1 MESKQALLCEYLASA
16 GSFCLPLISTEYTPL
31 FIHKSLQRRA
41 FGHNPQTRQTRNT
54 LSSAISQ
61 STAAP
66 EADAFEISGRRP
78 SNQKSDGLATP
89 GPQDRPAIAAGY
101 RRRLIIQHR
110 RFPAIQKSK
119 PKVAVSFVKQRR
131 RNISGQALASLAPT
145 PRAPRQRP
153 SPPPCAL

>member
-1 MESKQALLCEYLASA
+1 
-16 GSFCLPLISTEYTPL
+16 
-31 FIHKSLQRRA
+31 
-41 FGHNPQTRQTRNT
+41 
-54 LSSAISQ
+54 
-61 STAAP
+61 
-66 EADAFEISGRRP
+66 
-78 SNQKSDGLATP
+78 
-89 GPQDRPAIAAGY
+89 
-101 RRRLIIQHR
+101 LIIQHR